1 MPLRL
6 HIFED
11 RYKEMISLCLQARQP
26 FGVVLIRE
34 GVEANGPLA
43 KPHLVG
49 CSAQI
54 IQVEPLEEGRMNVT
68 AVGEERFKILTL
80 NYDHAYLAGIVE
92 SLPLD
97 TPPDHAD
104 HSSRLRPWL
113 ERYLEMLTQAGNIEF
128 DSAQLPDDSLSLA
141 YLAAYLLQ
149 VPPAQKQDLLAMDEA
164 PAFVD
169 AVSKLCRRE
178 VLLLD
183 SIMERVKADEIDYQR
198 ALVCEEAKRL
208 TAEDKSAC
216 GFLAE
221 LHTWAKGK

>member
-1 MPLRL
+1 MYKLPLFPLNTVLFPGMPLRL

-11 RYKEMISLCLQARQP
+11 RYKEMMSLCLQGRQP

-43 KPHLVG
+43 QPHLVG

-54 IQVEPLEEGRMNVT
+54 VQVEPLAGGRMNVT
-68 AVGEERFKILTL
+68 AVGQERFKILTL
-80 NYDHAYLAGIVE
+80 NYDSAYLAGIVE

-97 TPPDHAD
+97 NP
-104 HSSRLRPWL
+104 HSLTDSGSRLRPWL
-113 ERYLEMLTQAGNIEF
+113 KRYLEMLTQAGNIEF
-128 DSAQLPDDSLSLA
+128 DSAQLPDDALSLA

-149 VPPAQKQDLLAMDEA
+149 VPPAQKQALLAMDEA
-164 PAFVD
+164 PAFVN

-183 SIMERVKADEIDYQR
+183 SIMERVKA
-198 ALVCEEAKRL
+198 EEMGPF
-208 TAEDKSAC
+208 SVN
-216 GFLAE
+216 
-221 LHTWAKGK
+221 

>member
-1 MPLRL
+1 MYKLPLFPLNTVLFPGMPLRL

-11 RYKEMISLCLQARQP
+11 RYKIMMSQCLQGRQP

-43 KPHLVG
+43 QPHLVG

-54 IQVEPLEEGRMNVT
+54 IQVEPLEQGCMNVT

-80 NYDHAYLAGIVE
+80 NYDSAYLAGIVQ

-97 TPPDHAD
+97 NPNPQLLTD
-104 HSSRLRPWL
+104 SGSRLRPWL
-113 ERYLEMLTQAGNIEF
+113 ERYLQMLTEAGNIEF
-128 DSAQLPDDSLSLA
+128 DPDQLPDDALSLA
-141 YLAAYLLQ
+141 YLAAFLLQ
-149 VPPAQKQDLLAMDEA
+149 VPPGQKQDLLAMDEA

-169 AVSKLCRRE
+169 AVNKVCRRE

-183 SIMERVKADEIDYQR
+183 SINDRVKA
-198 ALVCEEAKRL
+198 EEL
-208 TAEDKSAC
+208 GPFSVN
-216 GFLAE
+216 
-221 LHTWAKGK
+221 